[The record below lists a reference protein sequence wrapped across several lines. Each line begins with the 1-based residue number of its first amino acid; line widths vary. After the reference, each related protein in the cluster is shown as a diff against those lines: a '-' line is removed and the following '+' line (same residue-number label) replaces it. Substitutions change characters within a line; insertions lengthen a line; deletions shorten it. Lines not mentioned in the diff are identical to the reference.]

1 MQKLTFYQRFEADI
15 LSGKKTI
22 TIRNKSDK
30 DYVLGTVV
38 QLFTYEED
46 REFGSIT
53 ILSVESIL
61 FSQLTLEHAQ
71 QENMSLVELKKTIQ
85 RIYPSTHNLYVIS
98 FRLL

>member
-30 DYVLGTVV
+30 DYVPGTVV
-38 QLFTYEED
+38 RLFTYEED
-46 REFGSIT
+46 RGFGSIT

-85 RIYPSTHNLYVIS
+85 RIYPNTQNLYVIS